1 VYSLRVLPFG
11 ISPLKKESSM
21 QLNLR
26 TLAPAL
32 VVVTLALAGCKTAP
46 TKTSDAAATPQAG
59 QQSATPATAAR
70 VDFYLAKREPGAGL
84 REVSLPDGKLYLQE
98 TPVLTRADLTD
109 AAALVDRQ
117 GQNFVGLRFSEA
129 GTRKLTTVST
139 ANVGSVLALVI
150 DQELVAAPLIGE
162 PLNRGV
168 LAFGVPSAQA
178 ASEIAAR
185 IRGDAAPAAG
195 GTAPAPAPAPAA
207 KP

>member
-1 VYSLRVLPFG
+1 MNTPMHPA
-11 ISPLKKESSM
+11 PL
-21 QLNLR
+21 
-26 TLAPAL
+26 
-32 VVVTLALAGCKTAP
+32 
-46 TKTSDAAATPQAG
+46 
-59 QQSATPATAAR
+59 
-70 VDFYLAKREPGAGL
+70 Y
-84 REVSLPDGKLYLQE
+84 
-98 TPVLTRADLTD
+98 D

-129 GTRKLTTVST
+129 GTRKLTAVST

-185 IRGDAAPAAG
+185 IRGDAVTPPAAG
-195 GTAPAPAPAPAA
+195 GAAPAPAA

>member
-1 VYSLRVLPFG
+1 
-11 ISPLKKESSM
+11 M

-46 TKTSDAAATPQAG
+46 TKSGATTTPEAG
-59 QQSATPATAAR
+59 QQSAATATASR
-70 VDFYLAKREPGAGL
+70 VDFYLAKREPGPGL
-84 REVSLPDGKLYLQE
+84 RELSLPDGKLYLQE

-129 GTRKLTTVST
+129 GTRKLTSVST
-139 ANVGSVLALVI
+139 NNVGSVLALVI

-178 ASEIAAR
+178 ASEIAAK
-185 IRGDAAPAAG
+185 IRGDAAAAPAG
-195 GTAPAPAPAPAA
+195 GTAPAPAPAP

>member
-1 VYSLRVLPFG
+1 
-11 ISPLKKESSM
+11 M
-21 QLNLR
+21 QLTLR

-46 TKTSDAAATPQAG
+46 TKTSDTAPATSG
-59 QQSATPATAAR
+59 QQSTTPATAAT
-70 VDFYLAKREPGAGL
+70 VDFYLAHKQPGAGL
-84 REVSLPDGKLYLQE
+84 REISLPDGKLYMQE
-98 TPVLTRADLTD
+98 VPVLTRADLTD

-129 GTRKLTTVST
+129 GARKLNDISSK
-139 ANVGSVLALVI
+139 NVGNMLALVI
-150 DQELVAAPLIGE
+150 DRELVAAPLIGE

-178 ASEIAAR
+178 ASEIAAK
-185 IRGDAAPAAG
+185 IRGDAAVPPAG
-195 GTAPAPAPAPAA
+195 GAAPAPAPAA

>member
-1 VYSLRVLPFG
+1 
-11 ISPLKKESSM
+11 M

-46 TKTSDAAATPQAG
+46 TKTSDATATPPAG
-59 QQSATPATAAR
+59 QQSTTPAAAAR

-84 REVSLPDGKLYLQE
+84 REVNLPDGKLYLQE

-129 GTRKLTTVST
+129 GTRKLTAVST

-185 IRGDAAPAAG
+185 IRGDAVPAAG
-195 GTAPAPAPAPAA
+195 GTAPAPAPAA

>member
-1 VYSLRVLPFG
+1 
-11 ISPLKKESSM
+11 M
-21 QLNLR
+21 
-26 TLAPAL
+26 APAL

-46 TKTSDAAATPQAG
+46 TKTSGAAATPEAG
-59 QQSATPATAAR
+59 QQSATPATASR
-70 VDFYLAKREPGAGL
+70 VDFYLAKREAGPGL
-84 REVSLPDGKLYLQE
+84 REISLPDGKLYLQE

-139 ANVGSVLALVI
+139 NNVGSVLALVI

-178 ASEIAAR
+178 ASEIAAK
-185 IRGDAAPAAG
+185 IRGDAAAPAAG
-195 GTAPAPAPAPAA
+195 TAPAPAPAA

>member
-1 VYSLRVLPFG
+1 
-11 ISPLKKESSM
+11 
-21 QLNLR
+21 
-26 TLAPAL
+26 
-32 VVVTLALAGCKTAP
+32 
-46 TKTSDAAATPQAG
+46 
-59 QQSATPATAAR
+59 
-70 VDFYLAKREPGAGL
+70 
-84 REVSLPDGKLYLQE
+84 
-98 TPVLTRADLTD
+98 
-109 AAALVDRQ
+109 
-117 GQNFVGLRFSEA
+117 FSEA

-195 GTAPAPAPAPAA
+195 GTAPAPAPAA